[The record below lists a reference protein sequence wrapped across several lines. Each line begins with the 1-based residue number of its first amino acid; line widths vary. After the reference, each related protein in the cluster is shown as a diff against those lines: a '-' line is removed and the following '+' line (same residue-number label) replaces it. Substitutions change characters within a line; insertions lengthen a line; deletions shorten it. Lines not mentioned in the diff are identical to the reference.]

1 MKNNQLALIAVVGA
15 LALLGVVM
23 VLVANNLAIQEAE
36 AGCERGKAGS
46 HAFNQSKGKCFDR
59 GTL

>member
-1 MKNNQLALIAVVGA
+1 MNTTNVVIAIVIALALIGAVAVT
-15 LALLGVVM
+15 
-23 VLVANNLAIQEAE
+23 LVIIAPLVE

>member
-1 MKNNQLALIAVVGA
+1 MNTTIVVIAILAA

-23 VLVANNLAIQEAE
+23 VLFASNLAMQEVE
-36 AGCERGKAGS
+36 AGCERGNAGG

>member
-1 MKNNQLALIAVVGA
+1 MNTTIAVIAILAA
-15 LALLGVVM
+15 LALLGLVIVM
-23 VLVANNLAIQEAE
+23 VANNLAIQEVE
-36 AGCERGKAGS
+36 AGCERGNAGS